1 MDSPIGMNSDIWL
14 PIQDKLS
21 KMTKVCVY
29 DRAGLGMSERP
40 IDPKEDKNSSIT
52 KAKIQRGQAFT
63 LERYKFIFKIDLNI
77 IANEYILFKNDRGF
91 KKINNNGIRSRTS
104 INVCRQ

>member
-21 KMTKVCVY
+21 KITKVCVY

-40 IDPKEDKNSSIT
+40 LDSKDKNSNNT
-52 KAKIQRGQAFT
+52 KAKVQRGQAFT
-63 LERYKFIFKIDLNI
+63 LER
-77 IANEYILFKNDRGF
+77 
-91 KKINNNGIRSRTS
+91 
-104 INVCRQ
+104 